1 MENNI
6 EKKLNVGIITLM
18 WNFTDVANK
27 KLFTSTLT
35 KINGKY

>member
-18 WNFTDVANK
+18 WNFTDVANE

-35 KINGKY
+35 KINGKH